1 MYKYR
6 RVKQKC
12 GATYEKLLG
21 WRNKRISKSILCM
34 KREWKEDIMDLS
46 EVKSVGKSVGSG
58 ERREN
63 GAKIAVA
70 QYSLMVYYF
79 AYGQRCQDF
88 KLFFVLFANVLIRI
102 TSNWF
107 YVKCSRSNILS
118 ECVCVWCCMRRQ
130 RVLFAIQ
137 TIASRQLEK
146 GPAHKRNRWERK
158 KRNSNNTKRELI
170 WIDT

>member
-1 MYKYR
+1 MNTCTNIEGWNR
-6 RVKQKC
+6 RAAQHTKNC
-12 GATYEKLLG
+12 SAEE
-21 WRNKRISKSILCM
+21 ISKSILCM

-46 EVKSVGKSVGSG
+46 EVKSVGKSVERG
-58 ERREN
+58 EGREN

-158 KRNSNNTKRELI
+158 NATATTLSVSSFK
-170 WIDT
+170 

>member
-1 MYKYR
+1 MNTCTNIEGWNR
-6 RVKQKC
+6 RAAQHTKNC
-12 GATYEKLLG
+12 SAEE
-21 WRNKRISKSILCM
+21 ISKSILCM

-46 EVKSVGKSVGSG
+46 EVKSVGKSVGRG

-118 ECVCVWCCMRRQ
+118 ECVCVMLYAPAACFVCHPNNSKPTIGKGTGSQKKPMREQ
-130 RVLFAIQ
+130 
-137 TIASRQLEK
+137 
-146 GPAHKRNRWERK
+146 K

>member
-1 MYKYR
+1 M
-6 RVKQKC
+6 
-12 GATYEKLLG
+12 
-21 WRNKRISKSILCM
+21 
-34 KREWKEDIMDLS
+34 
-46 EVKSVGKSVGSG
+46 KSVGKSVGSG

-118 ECVCVWCCMRRQ
+118 ECVCV
-130 RVLFAIQ
+130 
-137 TIASRQLEK
+137 
-146 GPAHKRNRWERK
+146 
-158 KRNSNNTKRELI
+158 
-170 WIDT
+170 